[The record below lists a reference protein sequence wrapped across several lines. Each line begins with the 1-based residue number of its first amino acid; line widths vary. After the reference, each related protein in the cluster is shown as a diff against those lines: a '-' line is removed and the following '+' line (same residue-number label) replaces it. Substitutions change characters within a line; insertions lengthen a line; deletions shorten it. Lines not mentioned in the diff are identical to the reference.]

1 MTDRPLV
8 SIGMPVFNAE
18 KTIRQAI
25 RSILLQ
31 TFSDWELLIIDDGS
45 TDGTLAAVREFCDER
60 IRVIGNNTNRGIAVR
75 LNTAV
80 ALSRGEYFARMD
92 GDDICYPRRLERQ
105 VSYVHAHPD
114 VDLTG
119 AWMLVFGRQG
129 QPVGKRASAAGR
141 ITDISLIRSIPL
153 SHPTFFGK
161 RAWFAANPY
170 AEWPSHFQDQ
180 QLLLRTVK
188 QSNIHVIPEILLG
201 YREEPLT
208 LTKQVRYRGS
218 FFRNARPLARQLGG
232 RGAALLLTAQAA
244 KLLVDAVA
252 ITTGLRARLLRYRA
266 VPASDVE
273 SREWQSVWNSVQDDR
288 AAPA

>member
-1 MTDRPLV
+1 MTDSPLI

-31 TFSDWELLIIDDGS
+31 TFSDWELLIVDDGS
-45 TDGTLAAVREFCDER
+45 TDGTVAAVREFCDER
-60 IRVIGNNTNRGIAVR
+60 IRVIGNDTNRGIAAR
-75 LNTAV
+75 LNSAV

-92 GDDICYPRRLERQ
+92 GDDICYPRRLEGQ
-105 VSYVHAHPD
+105 LEYIQAHPE

-129 QPVGKRASAAGR
+129 QPVGKRARAAGR
-141 ITDISLIRSIPL
+141 ITDISLIRSVPL

-161 RAWFAANPY
+161 RAWFAAHPY

-180 QLLLRTVK
+180 QLLLRTIK
-188 QSNIHVIPEILLG
+188 HSNIHVIPEILLG
-201 YREEPLT
+201 YREEQLT
-208 LTKQVRYRGS
+208 LAKQVRYRGS
-218 FFRNARPLARQLGG
+218 FFRNARPLARQLGWG
-232 RGAALLLTAQAA
+232 GTALLLTGQAA

-252 ITTGLRARLLRYRA
+252 ITTGLYARLLRYRA
-266 VPASDVE
+266 APISDVE
-273 SREWQSVWNSVQDDR
+273 SQEWQAVWDSVQDDI
-288 AAPA
+288 AASA